1 MAKKITDPKLHL
13 IKDPKLRLIKIEL
26 ELAQDVLKLRGQG
39 GIPKAKFL
47 EGLKK
52 SREQRAAL
60 EQEAKELF
68 ERISGKLGS
77 KEAKKIFIIASKRA
91 RGSKY
96 GRFLDAM
103 LLLHS
108 QQTGSPTH
116 TARRAIKLGLQV
128 GEEAL
133 IKHIQVLRR
142 KRRKRP
148 AAERDK

>member
-1 MAKKITDPKLHL
+1 MAKKITDPK
-13 IKDPKLRLIKIEL
+13 KLRLIEIGL
-26 ELAQDVLKLRGQG
+26 ELLQETVGLRGQ
-39 GIPKAKFL
+39 KFL
-47 EGLKK
+47 EGLKKSVEGLKK

-60 EQEAKELF
+60 VQEAKELF
-68 ERISGKLGS
+68 ERISRKLGS
-77 KEAKKIFIIASKRA
+77 KEAKEIFIIASKRA

-96 GRFLDAM
+96 GAAFDAI

-108 QQTGSPTH
+108 ERTGSPTR
-116 TARRAIKLGLQV
+116 TARRAIKLGLQA
-128 GEEAL
+128 GEDAL

>member
-1 MAKKITDPKLHL
+1 MAKKITDPKN
-13 IKDPKLRLIKIEL
+13 LRLIEIGL
-26 ELAQDVLKLRGQG
+26 ELLQETVELRGQ
-39 GIPKAKFL
+39 KFL
-47 EGLKK
+47 EGLKKSIEGLKK

-60 EQEAKELF
+60 AQEAKELF
-68 ERISGKLGS
+68 ERISRKLGS

-96 GRFLDAM
+96 GAAFDAI
-103 LLLHS
+103 LLSHS
-108 QQTGSPTH
+108 ERKGSPTR
-116 TARRAIKLGLQV
+116 TARRAIELGLQE

-133 IKHIQVLRR
+133 IKHIQILRR